1 MPILQQKQ
9 AAAVAGSSSVPGL
22 VVYGAD
28 IILAALR
35 SIQAIDPGEP
45 ITAVEMKDALFTLN
59 QMIDSW
65 QAQRL
70 FVWAITRYVYNPT
83 VLKQVYTVGPNGD
96 VNIPRPAKIS
106 AAGVINLPGSTQPN
120 ELPIEMIDE
129 LQWRDIPVKNTV
141 GALPMRVW
149 DDNAF
154 PLRNL
159 SYWPVPNVGIALTL
173 YLWQQLTQFADSNIT
188 LYQFPPAYLKAIRY
202 SLAIELAA
210 EFPGEPDKL
219 PIVAALAKEAVG
231 VIKRIN
237 KPSLLM
243 ACDPA
248 LVNPSADLYNW
259 LTDMPAGR

>member
-1 MPILQQKQ
+1 LPAIQQNQ
-9 AAAVAGSSSVPGL
+9 PGVSGANNVPGL
-22 VVYGAD
+22 VVYAAD
-28 IILAALR
+28 IITAALR
-35 SIQAIDPGEP
+35 SIQAIEP
-45 ITAVEMKDALFTLN
+45 NESPTAAEMQQCLFTLN

-70 FVWAITRYVYNPT
+70 FVWGIVRYVFAPL

-96 VNIPRPAKIS
+96 VNIPRPARIS
-106 AAGVINLPGSTQPN
+106 AAGVVNLPGSTQPN
-120 ELPIEMIDE
+120 EIALDMIDE

-141 GALPMRVW
+141 GALPIRVW
-149 DDNAF
+149 DDNAY

-159 SYWPVPNVGIALTL
+159 SYWPIPNVNVNLTL
-173 YLWQQLTQFADSNIT
+173 YLWQMITQFADSNFT
-188 LYQFPPAYLKAIRY
+188 LYQFPPSYLKAIRY

-237 KPSLLM
+237 KPSLTM

-248 LVNPSADLYNW
+248 LVNSRTDLYNW
-259 LTDMPAGR
+259 LTDLPAGR